1 VHCTGGYM
9 VYAHTTTK
17 YVFNMQPGD
26 TYWCTADCG
35 WITGHTYLTYGPLLV
50 GASQVVFEGVPTYPG
65 PDRCWRVVD
74 KYAVSVGVVQY
85 AHNARVQRFVCSWQ
99 QHRPLGGCGQVHTWS
114 AAHCWLAV
122 RWLLSTSTCVRKH
135 A

>member
-1 VHCTGGYM
+1 MHCTGGYM

-74 KYAVSVGVVQY
+74 KYAVSWTGIWGDSRCEHAACLLRDLISSSSGSGGGV
-85 AHNARVQRFVCSWQ
+85 
-99 QHRPLGGCGQVHTWS
+99 
-114 AAHCWLAV
+114 
-122 RWLLSTSTCVRKH
+122 
-135 A
+135 